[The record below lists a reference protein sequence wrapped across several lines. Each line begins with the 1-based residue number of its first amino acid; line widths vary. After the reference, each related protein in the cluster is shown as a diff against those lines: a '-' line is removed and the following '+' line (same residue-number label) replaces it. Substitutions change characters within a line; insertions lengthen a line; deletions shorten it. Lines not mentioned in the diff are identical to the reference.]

1 MLDSPLSAALAACA
15 LASMLTWLYRCQ
27 SYFSNVGK
35 CVYRVRNTPRSM
47 HCRHLY
53 QNYRHLSDLGVPIAP
68 GVPWG
73 VHRFNAREGLSGYLK
88 K

>member
-1 MLDSPLSAALAACA
+1 
-15 LASMLTWLYRCQ
+15 
-27 SYFSNVGK
+27 
-35 CVYRVRNTPRSM
+35 M